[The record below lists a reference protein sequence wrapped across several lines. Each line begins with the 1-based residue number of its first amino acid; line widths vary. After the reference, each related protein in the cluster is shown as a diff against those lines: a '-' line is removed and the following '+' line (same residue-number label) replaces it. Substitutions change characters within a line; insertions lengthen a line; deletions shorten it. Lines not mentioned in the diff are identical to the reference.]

1 MMWLLRFVLIG
12 GIWLSMPPEII
23 DWGSWRFWA
32 LFLLIPIYGTACWAT
47 GMMEKAA
54 CNPATS

>member
-1 MMWLLRFVLIG
+1 MTWLIRFVLIG

-32 LFLLIPIYGTACWAT
+32 LLLLIPIYGTTCWT
-47 GMMEKAA
+47 IGMMEKAA
-54 CNPATS
+54 